1 MKCLWVVL
9 MVAAA
14 AGAESEGWLNKFGS
28 NLRSE
33 LGQVLGATEVP
44 YYEAVV
50 NVTYVSRS
58 EFDMR
63 AMGPLYNSTPAI
75 INTIANKQAYP
86 EGIVS
91 MSDWH
96 IEVASLS
103 ENWRPLLAH
112 YAGPGAV
119 LVIAVLLAAALPI
132 AGLFWCCCHWC
143 RGKRRRPFDR
153 KFDSCLKG
161 ILAIVLIA
169 LLTLFLFGVVCA
181 FATDAQLERSAGE
194 SPAAVRAAAQ
204 DVKEFLNATQAHAHW
219 LLVVNYKQLED
230 TLQTMLNNSGEQ
242 VSVQL
247 GEFSRAVSVTALARM
262 VRQLESVQQELRR
275 VRNVTASLRYNAERL
290 NTGLRKVRHQLLLT
304 LKNCEQP
311 QCRRL
316 QEKYRIGQLDTQI
329 QYNQMPDVSE
339 LLNNVSALLEADI
352 VREVARGADVFAD
365 IQRAVRT
372 EVSARMPA
380 AAAELQRQGERL
392 RNMSATITTQCARL
406 SAATQDAAKEAA
418 ETIETAHRQYGP
430 YRRYVGIGA
439 ATAMLL
445 ILSVLIWGL
454 LCGVCGK
461 RPDVYASSDCCNKAS
476 GSRWL
481 LCGTGLMFLLGGAA
495 ALVLAAYFAVGI
507 TAQRFVCDPLTEPK
521 GNRLFEDVDR
531 FLDLEMA
538 LFKEHRDPDFNLSA
552 VLYRCQDN
560 QTIYT
565 NPFITRLDLT
575 ISFTPKHQSSKSK
588 YHCLTPPLFQTLHFH
603 RIIDLEAIKSDLELQ
618 ITRQV
623 AALQPAYPTQAR
635 NVVILKPSAKE
646 KLKQL
651 AATGLSEFNFDRI
664 LEALET
670 NITSLSLDS
679 LSAQLEAAAGELMS
693 RPAFTQ
699 LTIELRDAA
708 AMLRTYHDDIVVP
721 ITADTSKLH
730 ETATAL
736 RDGLRFNHS
745 SLAEAVA
752 HLMAETEQAELFL
765 NTQGPQLIQNLTR
778 DFGDSIAA
786 PMRAYLERVVR
797 AAGSDVGRCGP
808 LAQAYNSTRD
818 AACTHV
824 LMPINGYWMSLAWC
838 ILLFVPIMLVS
849 QKLARLYRSLDPYP
863 GPLVEA

>member
-1 MKCLWVVL
+1 MTEPSHLSFPMQPSQPQP
-9 MVAAA
+9 MV
-14 AGAESEGWLNKFGS
+14 SHCF
-28 NLRSE
+28 
-33 LGQVLGATEVP
+33 
-44 YYEAVV
+44 
-50 NVTYVSRS
+50 
-58 EFDMR
+58 
-63 AMGPLYNSTPAI
+63 
-75 INTIANKQAYP
+75 
-86 EGIVS
+86 
-91 MSDWH
+91 H
-96 IEVASLS
+96 
-103 ENWRPLLAH
+103 
-112 YAGPGAV
+112 
-119 LVIAVLLAAALPI
+119 
-132 AGLFWCCCHWC
+132 
-143 RGKRRRPFDR
+143 
-153 KFDSCLKG
+153 
-161 ILAIVLIA
+161 
-169 LLTLFLFGVVCA
+169 
-181 FATDAQLERSAGE
+181 
-194 SPAAVRAAAQ
+194 
-204 DVKEFLNATQAHAHW
+204 
-219 LLVVNYKQLED
+219 
-230 TLQTMLNNSGEQ
+230 SGEQ

-392 RNMSATITTQCARL
+392 RNMSATITAQCARL

-531 FLDLEMA
+531 FLDLEQA

-565 NPFITRLDLT
+565 
-575 ISFTPKHQSSKSK
+575 
-588 YHCLTPPLFQTLHFH
+588 TLHFH

-730 ETATAL
+730 RRSVSMPSNGPQNARATNVLGSSKVLELMSRPAFTQLTIELRDAAAMLWTYHDDIVVPITADTSKLHETATAL

-824 LMPINGYWMSLAWC
+824 LMPIVSTTLSRLC
-838 ILLFVPIMLVS
+838 I
-849 QKLARLYRSLDPYP
+849 
-863 GPLVEA
+863 